1 MKSSSLISYIGVADS
16 EFEQLEKIDLKIFL
30 FIRDKQGSF
39 RLDDN
44 IHRVPGVH
52 GRRSQENLCFYS
64 TFP

>member
-52 GRRSQENLCFYS
+52 GGR
-64 TFP
+64 